1 MAIQLW
7 QRRQLQQQLKQT
19 VRFAR
24 CAQAML
30 ALTNAKLANKSYI
43 NDYKNAI

>member
-1 MAIQLW
+1 MVIQLW
-7 QRRQLQQQLKQT
+7 QRLLLQLLKQT

>member
-1 MAIQLW
+1 MVIQLW
-7 QRRQLQQQLKQT
+7 QRRLLQLLKQT
-19 VRFAR
+19 VLFVR

-30 ALTNAKLANKSYI
+30 ALMNAKLANKSYI

>member
-7 QRRQLQQQLKQT
+7 QRLLLQLLKQM
-19 VRFAR
+19 VQFAQ